1 MNFVKKLVWI
11 DKTTRRKKI
20 ALVFKNTKSLTK
32 EKVIEEKGF
41 KVKKIKRKK

>member
-11 DKTTRRKKI
+11 NKKARRKKI
-20 ALVFKNTKSLTK
+20 VLVLKNTNGLIK
-32 EKVIEEKGF
+32 KVIEEKGF